1 MFLILKIIFIMQ
13 FAIRDLEIIN
23 LNPGYFPNKQT
34 LGLSFKAH
42 KWKLPTSSFSGK
54 NNSTDYKP
62 MRAPNT
68 KRTQP
73 MTQASIAVRPSALG
87 IFVVIVLKM
96 LTRTRKIVI
105 RSVILEKFYLNFQ
118 KLFKMFEL
126 KTV

>member
-1 MFLILKIIFIMQ
+1 MEVACFFILKEKII
-13 FAIRDLEIIN
+13 III
-23 LNPGYFPNKQT
+23 
-34 LGLSFKAH
+34 
-42 KWKLPTSSFSGK
+42 
-54 NNSTDYKP
+54 DYKP